1 MLRALPYFRALLR
14 AVEADFYQEF
24 DLASPILDVGSGD
37 GHFASVT
44 FKNKLDMGVD
54 PSAASLR
61 EAKNW
66 GAYKHLV
73 QAQGANM
80 PFPAGHFGSAVSN
93 SVLEHIADLQPV
105 LVEIARLL
113 PANALFLFSVPNHR
127 WPKHLALSAMLKKLG
142 LKRLGSA
149 YSRMF
154 QHISRHV
161 YMLSP
166 REWREHLGDAGF
178 RLEDY
183 WHYFP
188 PSALHVLEWGHYFG
202 LPSLLTQWLFG
213 RWVLMPTRWNLAITK
228 SFLRK
233 YAVAQAN
240 AEGTYTFFVARR
252 K

>member
-1 MLRALPYFRALLR
+1 M
-14 AVEADFYQEF
+14 EADFYQEF

-44 FKNKLDMGVD
+44 FRNKLDVGVD
-54 PSAASLR
+54 PSAVSLR
-61 EAKNW
+61 EAKNS

-93 SVLEHIADLQPV
+93 SVLEHIPDLQPV
-105 LVEIARLL
+105 LAETARLL
-113 PANALFLFSVPNHR
+113 QANALFLFSVPNHR
-127 WPKHLALSAMLKKLG
+127 WPKHLALSSILDRLG
-142 LKRLGSA
+142 LKRQGIA

-154 QHISRHV
+154 SHVSRHAN
-161 YMLSP
+161 MLSP
-166 REWREHLGDAGF
+166 REWRDRLEDAGF
-178 RLEDY
+178 RVEDH

-188 PSALHVLEWGHYFG
+188 PPALHVLEWGHYFG
-202 LPSLLTQWLFG
+202 LPSLLTKWLFG
-213 RWVLMPTRWNLAITK
+213 RWVLMPTRWNLAI
-228 SFLRK
+228 SERILRK
-233 YAVAQAN
+233 YAVAKAN